1 MTDLTAVDATIAP
14 AQKPATRPARP
25 FFSSGPCAKR
35 PGWQLS
41 ALENA
46 CLGRSHRSA
55 EGKARLAEVI
65 ERSKSL
71 LALPEDYL
79 VGIIGGSDTAAMEMA
94 MWNLLGER
102 GVDVFAWESFSQ
114 GWASEIRDQLRLEDT
129 RVFEAD
135 YGELPDLSQA
145 DPARDVVFTWNGTTS
160 GVRVPDGDW
169 LSDGRE
175 GLSICDATSAV
186 FAMEL
191 PWDKLDVA
199 TWSWQKVLGGE
210 AQHGIIVLGPRA
222 VERLESH
229 QPARPLPKLFRLTK
243 NGKLISGIFEGSTIN
258 TPSLLCVEDA
268 LDGLRWVESI
278 GGVTELTA
286 RSERNLEAVSAW
298 VDRSEWVDFL
308 AADPTTRSSTS
319 ICLKIVDPWFTS
331 KSLEEQTTIEKNIVT
346 MLSEEGAALDVGS
359 YVAAPPGLRIW
370 GGGTVETDDLEALFP
385 WLDWAFEAAREK
397 PPER

>member
-1 MTDLTAVDATIAP
+1 M
-14 AQKPATRPARP
+14 KPGKRPENPR
-25 FFSSGPCAKR
+25 FSSGPCAKR

-102 GVDVFAWESFSQ
+102 GVDVFAWESFSK

>member
-1 MTDLTAVDATIAP
+1 M
-14 AQKPATRPARP
+14 KPGKRPENPR
-25 FFSSGPCAKR
+25 FSSGPCAKR

>member
-1 MTDLTAVDATIAP
+1 M
-14 AQKPATRPARP
+14 KPGKRPENPR
-25 FFSSGPCAKR
+25 FSTGPCAKR

-243 NGKLISGIFEGSTIN
+243 NGELISGIFEGSTIN

-331 KSLEEQTTIEKNIVT
+331 KSLEEQTTIETNIVT

-397 PPER
+397 SPER

>member
-1 MTDLTAVDATIAP
+1 M
-14 AQKPATRPARP
+14 KPGKRPENPR
-25 FFSSGPCAKR
+25 FSSGPCAKR

-331 KSLEEQTTIEKNIVT
+331 KSLEEQTTIETNIVT

-370 GGGTVETDDLEALFP
+370 GGGTVETDDIEALFP

-397 PPER
+397 SPER

>member
-1 MTDLTAVDATIAP
+1 M
-14 AQKPATRPARP
+14 KPGKRPENPR
-25 FFSSGPCAKR
+25 FSSGPCAKR

-243 NGKLISGIFEGSTIN
+243 NGELISGIFEGSTIN

-331 KSLEEQTTIEKNIVT
+331 KSLEEQTTIETNIVT

>member
-1 MTDLTAVDATIAP
+1 M
-14 AQKPATRPARP
+14 KPGKRPENPR
-25 FFSSGPCAKR
+25 FSSGPCAKR

-55 EGKARLAEVI
+55 EGKARLAGGI

>member
-1 MTDLTAVDATIAP
+1 M
-14 AQKPATRPARP
+14 KPGKRPENPR
-25 FFSSGPCAKR
+25 FSSGPCAKR

-331 KSLEEQTTIEKNIVT
+331 KSLEEQTTIETNIVT